1 MTFKWN
7 NDYNCSAH
15 TNIIKA
21 LAGIEQETYN
31 GYGLDEWCEKASA
44 VIKDKLND
52 HNVDIHFLVG
62 GTQTNV
68 TVIDHI
74 LRPWEAAVCVESGH
88 INVHETGALEHSG
101 HKCITVQGEKG
112 KLTADALKNIAR
124 AFSDSDI
131 KEHVVEP
138 KLVYISEP
146 TELGTVYS
154 KAELLE
160 LKAICRQNGYYLFID
175 GARLGYGL
183 AATDVAFSDLPS
195 LCDVFY
201 IGGTKCGAMF
211 GEAVVFTGK
220 SLSTHFRSSIKQN
233 GGMLAKGWLLGLQFF
248 ELFKDNLYFDITKKA
263 VNYAQILKNAF
274 VKHGVK
280 LYIDSP
286 TNQLFVM
293 LNDEQLEKLSQY
305 HQPEV
310 QWRESDGQMV
320 VRFCTSWST
329 TEYALKTL
337 LKDIDSL

>member
-15 TNIIKA
+15 ASIIKA
-21 LAGIEQETYN
+21 LVNIENETYN
-31 GYGLDEWCEKASA
+31 GYGLDEWCEKASQI
-44 VIKDKLND
+44 IKDKLND

-74 LRPWEAAVCVESGH
+74 LRPWEATVCVESGH
-88 INVHETGALEHSG
+88 INVHETGALEHLG
-101 HKCITVQGEKG
+101 HKCIAVQGKNG
-112 KLTADALKNIAR
+112 KLTSVALKNVAKSF
-124 AFSDSDI
+124 ADSAI

-138 KLVYISEP
+138 KLVYISQP
-146 TELGTVYS
+146 SELGTVYS
-154 KAELLE
+154 KAELKE
-160 LKAICRQNGYYLFID
+160 LKSICEQNGYYLFID

-183 AATDVAFSDLPS
+183 AATDVTFSDLPS

-211 GEAVVFTGK
+211 GEAVVFTDK
-220 SLSTHFRSSIKQN
+220 SLSSHFRASIKQN

-248 ELFKDNLYFDITKKA
+248 ELFKDGLYFDITKKA
-263 VNYAQILKNAF
+263 VSYAQILKTAF
-274 VKHGVK
+274 IKHGVK
-280 LYIDSP
+280 LYTDSP
-286 TNQLFVM
+286 TNQLFVV
-293 LNDEQLEKLSQY
+293 LNDAQLEKISKH

-329 TEYALKTL
+329 KEEALNSL
-337 LKDIDSL
+337 IEDIESL

>member
-15 TNIIKA
+15 ASIIKA
-21 LAGIEQETYN
+21 LVNTENETYN
-31 GYGLDEWCEKASA
+31 GYGLDEWCEKASQI
-44 VIKDKLND
+44 IKDKLND

-88 INVHETGALEHSG
+88 INVHETGALEHLG
-101 HKCITVQGEKG
+101 HKCITVQGKNG
-112 KLTADALKNIAR
+112 KLASEDLKNVVESFANS
-124 AFSDSDI
+124 AI

-138 KLVYISEP
+138 KLVYISQP

-154 KAELLE
+154 RAELNE
-160 LKAICRQNGYYLFID
+160 LKSICEQNGYYLFID

-211 GEAVVFTGK
+211 GEAVVFTDK
-220 SLSTHFRSSIKQN
+220 SLSSHFRSSIKQN

-248 ELFKDNLYFDITKKA
+248 ELFKDDLYFDITKKA
-263 VNYAQILKNAF
+263 VSYAQILKNAF
-274 VKHGVK
+274 IRQGVK

-286 TNQLFVM
+286 TNQLFIV
-293 LNDEQLEKLSQY
+293 LNDAQLEKISQH

-310 QWRESDGQMV
+310 QWREPDGQMV
-320 VRFCTSWST
+320 VRFCTSWAT
-329 TEYALKTL
+329 TEEALNSL
-337 LKDIDSL
+337 IDDIKSL